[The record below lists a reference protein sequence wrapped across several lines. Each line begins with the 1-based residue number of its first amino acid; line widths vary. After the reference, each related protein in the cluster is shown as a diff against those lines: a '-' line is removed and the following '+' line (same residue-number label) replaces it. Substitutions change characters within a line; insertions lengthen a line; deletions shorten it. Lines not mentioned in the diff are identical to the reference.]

1 MTEPVKAR
9 LLFVVVALL
18 LPLSWSAPARADRID
33 RLVKILQTSDSYK
46 VRLQVVITLGKLK
59 DRRAVPALVRAL
71 SDENYTVRGVA
82 ATALG
87 QIGDKSALPA
97 LKNLARRDSN
107 SFVQSQAKKAI
118 GLLEKGGAGGGGP
131 PPGARF
137 FVTVGKLTNKSP
149 KGGQSLSEAFRQ
161 ALLKEFSKV
170 PGVATPWSDGDPSPA
185 VLRKHRLK
193 GFVLDGAILS
203 LSTKP
208 ASGGYEVSCSIKVSL
223 ATFPGNSM
231 KAFYSGGASMAVD
244 RVRPEYENTL
254 YREIIEG
261 AAQGAR
267 EHIARSYLST
277 Q

>member
-1 MTEPVKAR
+1 MIESVKAR
-9 LLFVVVALL
+9 LLLVVVALL
-18 LPLSWSAPARADRID
+18 LPLTWTAPARADRID

-59 DRRAVPALVRAL
+59 DRRAVPALVGAL

-87 QIGDKSALPA
+87 QIGDKQALPA
-97 LKNLARRDSN
+97 LKNLARRVRN

-118 GLLEKGGAGGGGP
+118 GLLEGGGGGGGP
-131 PPGARF
+131 PRGARF
-137 FVTVGKLTNKSP
+137 FVTVGKLTNKAR
-149 KGGQSLSEAFRQ
+149 KGGQSLAEAFRQ
-161 ALLKEFSKV
+161 ALLKEFSRV
-170 PGVATPWSDGDPSPA
+170 PGVATPWSNGDPSPA

-208 ASGGYEVSCSIKVSL
+208 AGGGYEVSCSIKVSL

>member
-1 MTEPVKAR
+1 VTETVKAR

-18 LPLSWSAPARADRID
+18 LPLSWSTPARADRID
-33 RLVKILQTSDSYK
+33 RLVKILQSSDSYK

-59 DRRAVPALVRAL
+59 DKRAVPALVRAL

-87 QIGDKSALPA
+87 QIGDKRALPA
-97 LKNLARRDSN
+97 LKNLARRDRN

-118 GLLEKGGAGGGGP
+118 GLLKGGAGGGGP
-131 PPGARF
+131 PAGARF
-137 FVTVGKLTNKSP
+137 FVTVGKLTNKTR
-149 KGGQSLSEAFRQ
+149 KGGQGLAEAFRQ

-170 PGVATPWSDGDPSPA
+170 PGVATPWSDGDPSPT

-208 ASGGYEVSCSIKVSL
+208 AGGGYEVSCSIKVSL

-244 RVRPEYENTL
+244 RVRPEYEQTL